1 MRRAKR
7 ARKKSARKKAVR
19 RKAVRRKV
27 VRRVRRA
34 RRRAVVR
41 KVVRRKTVRKAVR
54 RKAVRKAVRR
64 KRVTRVR
71 KAVRRAKKGGGGG
84 GGGGGGRS
92 RLVTVTLHPKRRLGN
107 KKSELSVSRQDRI
120 RWRNQDDVDHT
131 IEFTSAAWP
140 FVGSRTTLFVAAGGY
155 SAELTM
161 SSSTT
166 LYLSFNY
173 KVVPSIVYKVSGP
186 PDGPAV
192 ISDD

>member
-41 KVVRRKTVRKAVR
+41 KVVRRKAVRKAVR

-84 GGGGGGRS
+84 GGGGGRS
-92 RLVTVTLHPKRRLGN
+92 RLVTVTLNPKRRLAN

-131 IEFTSAAWP
+131 IEFTSAGWP
-140 FVGSRTTLFVAAGGY
+140 FVGARTTLFVAAGGY